1 MFFFVEHLIKI
12 LFLAFL
18 TIFTG
23 CQLQEQ
29 SNNHGILFLENR
41 ANKLILNKTN
51 INDTIKILGEPHTKS
66 IKNNKT
72 WYYLER
78 TLTKGKY
85 HKLGKNVLKSNN
97 ILIIEFDKFGILKNK
112 VFLDKYDK
120 NKMAFA
126 KKKTENLTSQTSFIA
141 EFLSS
146 VRDKMY
152 SGRGR

>member
-1 MFFFVEHLIKI
+1 MFFFIKHLIKI
-12 LFLAFL
+12 IILPFLI
-18 TIFTG
+18 IFTG

-66 IKNNKT
+66 IENDKT

-97 ILIIEFDKFGILKNK
+97 LLILNLNKYGILEKK
-112 VFLDKYDK
+112 EFLDKSKK
-120 NKMAFA
+120 NEMIFT
-126 KKKTENLTSQTSFIA
+126 KKTTENQTSQTSFIA

-146 VRDKMY
+146 VREKMY
-152 SGRGR
+152 SGK

>member
-1 MFFFVEHLIKI
+1 MFFFIKHLIKI
-12 LFLAFL
+12 KFLVIL
-18 TIFTG
+18 IIFTG
-23 CQLQEQ
+23 CKLQEQ

-66 IKNNKT
+66 IENDKT

-78 TLTKGKY
+78 TLTKGKF

-97 ILIIEFDKFGILKNK
+97 ILILEFDKFGILKNK

-120 NKMAFA
+120 NKIAFT
-126 KKKTENLTSQTSFIA
+126 KKTTENQTSKTSFIA

-146 VRDKMY
+146 VREKMY
-152 SGRGR
+152 SGK

>member
-1 MFFFVEHLIKI
+1 MFFFIKHLIKI
-12 LFLAFL
+12 LFLFFL
-18 TIFTG
+18 IIFTG

-41 ANKLILNKTN
+41 ANKLVLNKTN
-51 INDTIKILGEPHTKS
+51 INDTVKILGEPHTKS
-66 IKNNKT
+66 IENDKI

-97 ILIIEFDKFGILKNK
+97 LLILRFNKFGILEDK
-112 VFLDKYDK
+112 VFLDKYKK
-120 NKMAFA
+120 NKMVFT
-126 KKKTENLTSQTSFIA
+126 KNTTENQTSQTSFIA

-146 VRDKMY
+146 VREKMY
-152 SGRGR
+152 SGK

>member
-1 MFFFVEHLIKI
+1 MFISVKHLVKI
-12 LFLAFL
+12 TFLINL
-18 TIFTG
+18 IIFTG

-41 ANKLILNKTN
+41 ANKLVLNKTN
-51 INDTIKILGEPHTKS
+51 INDAINILGEPHTKS
-66 IKNNKT
+66 IENDKT

-97 ILIIEFDKFGILKNK
+97 ILILEFDKFGILKNK

-120 NKMAFA
+120 NKMAFT
-126 KKKTENLTSQTSFIA
+126 KKTTVNQTSQTSFIA

-146 VRDKMY
+146 VREKMY
-152 SGRGR
+152 SGR